1 MTRLFVELPSF
12 RNDWRALGLADGD
25 LRRLQEELLT
35 DPQAGRVMQG
45 TGGIRKIRFAY
56 EMGYEDA
63 VNGMEKL
70 KQFLQVET
78 DKKIEAGSFR

>member
-45 TGGIRKIRFAY
+45 TGGIRKIALLMRA
-56 EMGYEDA
+56 A
-63 VNGMEKL
+63 AK
-70 KQFLQVET
+70 
-78 DKKIEAGSFR
+78 AAASGSFISTSLLMGNCIC

>member
-35 DPQAGRVMQG
+35 DPQAGLAASERSALLM
-45 TGGIRKIRFAY
+45 RAAAKA
-56 EMGYEDA
+56 A
-63 VNGMEKL
+63 
-70 KQFLQVET
+70 
-78 DKKIEAGSFR
+78 ASGSFISTSLLMGNCIC